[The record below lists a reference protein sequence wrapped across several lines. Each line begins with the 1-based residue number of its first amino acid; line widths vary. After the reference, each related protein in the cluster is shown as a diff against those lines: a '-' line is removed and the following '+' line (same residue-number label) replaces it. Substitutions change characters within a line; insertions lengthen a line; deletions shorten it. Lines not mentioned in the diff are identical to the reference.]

1 MFGTIEEIGEETK
14 NHFAV
19 YDEQDNRDSD
29 EQDNDNRNDNP
40 NGNTSISIYRSSW
53 RG

>member
-19 YDEQDNRDSD
+19 YVDSD

-40 NGNTSISIYRSSW
+40 NGNTSISIYRSFSW